1 MPVAQKEGSEQKMF
15 RAELSPTRGRGVQ
28 LPLMSIVEDG
38 LQPLVIVVSVV
49 FHVAAMAE
57 DVHLPGSHN
66 TTFRTFIEDG
76 HRR

>member
-1 MPVAQKEGSEQKMF
+1 
-15 RAELSPTRGRGVQ
+15 
-28 LPLMSIVEDG
+28 MSIVEDG
-38 LQPLVIVVSVV
+38 FQAVVLILLVV
-49 FHVAAMAE
+49 FDVAAMAE